1 MMRLIAV
8 VCTLFACLLPA
19 LAADKKAEEIIA
31 QHLESIGTAE
41 ARAAVKS
48 RAVKGTLRF
57 KILAG
62 GTGDTPGK
70 WALVS
75 DQGKSNFVIRFGD
88 SHWSGERFVLNGDK
102 TSFAAFTPSHL
113 PSEVAVFVQSHD
125 VVIKQ
130 GLLGGALSTD
140 WALLNLDHSRV
151 KLDSI
156 GRKNIDG
163 HELEGLEYLSKSN
176 GEMTIKLYFDPETHR
191 HVMTVY
197 SVSRAAAIA
206 HNDIANARQQS
217 TRYTI
222 EERFSDFQTENGITL
237 PRHYDLQYGRQLQT
251 GSVCLYDWDMTAEK
265 VLNNPDID
273 PENFQLK

>member
-1 MMRLIAV
+1 MRYLLLACMLLASLSAAV
-8 VCTLFACLLPA
+8 AS
-19 LAADKKAEEIIA
+19 DQKAEQLVA
-31 QHLESIGTAE
+31 QHLDSIGTAE

-48 RAVKGTLRF
+48 RALKGTLHF
-57 KILAG
+57 KVLTG

-75 DQGKSNFVIRFGD
+75 EQGKSNFVMRFGD
-88 SHWSGERFVLNGDK
+88 SHWSGERFVLDGDK
-102 TSFAAFTPSHL
+102 TSFAAFTGSHQ
-113 PSEVAVFVQSHD
+113 PTEVAVFVKSHD

-130 GLLGGALSTD
+130 GLLGGALSTG

-151 KLDSI
+151 KLDYI

-163 HELEGLEYLSKSN
+163 RELEGLEYLSKSN

-191 HVMTVY
+191 HLMTVY
-197 SVSRAAAIA
+197 SVSRAATIA
-206 HNDIANARQQS
+206 HNDIANAHQQS
-217 TRYTI
+217 IRYTI

-237 PRHYDLQYGRQLQT
+237 PHHYDLQYGRQLQN
-251 GSVCLYDWDMTAEK
+251 GSVLQYDWDMTAEK

-273 PENFQLK
+273 PENFQIK